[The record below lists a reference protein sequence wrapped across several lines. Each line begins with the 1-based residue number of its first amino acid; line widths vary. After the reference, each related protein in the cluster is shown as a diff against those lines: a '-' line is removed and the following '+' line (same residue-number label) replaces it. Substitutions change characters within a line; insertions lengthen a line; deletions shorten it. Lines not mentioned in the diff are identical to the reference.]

1 MENQNTRNVYTLE
14 SNIVNYL
21 NIDFESTIDEFKNLD
36 KKLELNTYQ
45 IQINEGLEKALSEF
59 EELKSKLPKEQ
70 TITLLELCKDN
81 VLDTITSQFGLASL
95 FIDARDGG
103 SVTTT
108 HNFQKGI
115 TSNESDANKYHEF
128 KRVQELKGEGWQKYR
143 HDNYDSHNNYKAMY
157 DNTDQIVVD
166 GYTNKK
172 MPKSYADVEHIVSVK
187 EIESNASNH
196 LYLSVEQRAE
206 IASSDKNLIYADRGV
221 NRSKKDSNLKEW
233 LKDGNAEYTS
243 KVDKKVAMKK
253 YNDAKRNENQKR
265 TIEALKKN
273 SKELFQTG
281 GKDAIKIAA
290 YSAIGVILKDLMQ
303 GIMVELRLTFEKRG
317 NETLKEIFS
326 RFKIRVEK
334 ILVELKSKYKD
345 ILSSSFEAGIT
356 AFLSNIVV
364 FAINLFATT
373 LKRFVAIIRAGFVS
387 LVQAIKILT
396 NPPADMPKD
405 EINYQ
410 ALKVLT
416 AGLIGALSLGLTEGI
431 EKLLL
436 SVPILTPII
445 AFPLP
450 FGDQTVGDALA
461 VTLSAMCGGLL
472 TTVALYFMDKTQ
484 AEAKESKIQIQLI
497 TKSGEIV
504 HIKAAQ
510 TWFILGEAYD
520 EFFKDAKQS
529 CAKLEHTKLEIH
541 QSTKQTS
548 KSVDN
553 FSETMADFGSKLK
566 QITKGK
572 E

>member
-1 MENQNTRNVYTLE
+1 MLQENT
-14 SNIVNYL
+14 INYL
-21 NIDFESTIDEFKNLD
+21 DENTAFIENELMQLDEKFEFEAQKI
-36 KKLELNTYQ
+36 ELNDD
-45 IQINEGLEKALSEF
+45 LAHALNEF
-59 EELKSKLPKEQ
+59 EKLKSQLPKEQ
-70 TITLLELCKDN
+70 TATLFELCKDN

-108 HNFQKGI
+108 HNFEKGI
-115 TSNESDANKYHEF
+115 TSNALDASKYQEF
-128 KRVQELKGEGWQKYR
+128 KRVQELKGEDWQKYR
-143 HDNYDSHNNYKAMY
+143 HENYDSHNNYKAMY

-172 MPKSYADVEHIVSVK
+172 IPKSYTDIEHIVSVK
-187 EIESNASNH
+187 EIESSASNH

-233 LKDGNAEYTS
+233 LEDGNPEYTS
-243 KVDKKVAMKK
+243 KVDKKVAIKK
-253 YNDAKRNENQKR
+253 YNDAKKNENQKR

-273 SKELFQTG
+273 SKELLQTG
-281 GKDAIKIAA
+281 GKDAVMIAT
-290 YSAIGVILKDLMQ
+290 YSAIGIVLKDLMQ
-303 GIMVELRLTFEKRG
+303 GIMIELRLTFEKRG
-317 NETLKEIFS
+317 DETLREIFN
-326 RFKIRVEK
+326 RFKDRVSK
-334 ILVELKSKYKD
+334 ILVEIKSKWKD
-345 ILSSSFEAGIT
+345 ILTGSLEAGIT

-387 LVQAIKILT
+387 LVQAIKILA

-436 SVPILTPII
+436 SVPVLTPIMSL
-445 AFPLP
+445 PLP
-450 FGDQTVGDALA
+450 FGDQTIGDAIA

-472 TTVALYFMDKTQ
+472 TTVTLYFMDKAQRGT
-484 AEAKESKIQIQLI
+484 KESKIQIQLMA
-497 TKSGEIV
+497 KSGEIV
-504 HIKAAQ
+504 HMKAAQ
-510 TWFILGEAYD
+510 TWVVLGEAYD
-520 EFFKDAKQS
+520 EFFNDAKQS
-529 CAKLEHTKLEIH
+529 YAKFEQVKLEIN
-541 QSTKQTS
+541 QSTKQAS
-548 KSVDN
+548 ESVEN
-553 FSETMADFGSKLK
+553 FSKTMANLRSKLK
-566 QITKGK
+566 QITK

>member
-1 MENQNTRNVYTLE
+1 MLQENT
-14 SNIVNYL
+14 INYL
-21 NIDFESTIDEFKNLD
+21 DENTAFIENELMQLDEKFEFEAQKI
-36 KKLELNTYQ
+36 ELNDDLAQ
-45 IQINEGLEKALSEF
+45 ALNEF
-59 EELKSKLPKEQ
+59 ENLKSQLPKEQ
-70 TITLLELCKDN
+70 TATLLELCKDN

-108 HNFQKGI
+108 HNFEKGI
-115 TSNESDANKYHEF
+115 TSNASDASKYQEF
-128 KRVQELKGEGWQKYR
+128 KRVQELKGEDWQKYR
-143 HDNYDSHNNYKAMY
+143 HNNYDQHNNYKAMY

-172 MPKSYADVEHIVSVK
+172 IPKSYTDVEHIVSVK

-221 NRSKKDSNLKEW
+221 NRSKRDNNLKEW
-233 LKDGNAEYTS
+233 LEDGNPEYTS

-253 YNDAKRNENQKR
+253 YDDAKKNENKKR

-273 SKELFQTG
+273 SKELLQTG
-281 GKDAIKIAA
+281 TKDAAKIAA
-290 YSAIGVILKDLMQ
+290 YSAIGIILKDLVQ
-303 GIMVELRLTFEKRG
+303 GIMIELRLTFEKRG
-317 NETLKEIFS
+317 DETLREIFN
-326 RFKIRVEK
+326 RFKDRVSK
-334 ILVELKSKYKD
+334 ILVEIKSKWKD
-345 ILSSSFEAGIT
+345 ILAGSLEAGIT

-364 FAINLFATT
+364 FVVNLFATT

-387 LVQAIKILT
+387 LVQAIKILA

-436 SVPILTPII
+436 SVPVLTPIMSL
-445 AFPLP
+445 PLP
-450 FGDQTVGDALA
+450 FGDQTIGDAIA

-472 TTVALYFMDKTQ
+472 TTVALYFMDKAQRET
-484 AEAKESKIQIQLI
+484 KESKIQIQLMA
-497 TKSGEIV
+497 KSGEIV
-504 HIKAAQ
+504 HMKVAQ
-510 TWFILGEAYD
+510 TWVVLGEAYD
-520 EFFKDAKQS
+520 EFFNDAKQS
-529 CAKLEHTKLEIH
+529 YAKFEQAKLEIN
-541 QSTKQTS
+541 QSTKQAS
-548 KSVDN
+548 ESVEN
-553 FSETMADFGSKLK
+553 FSKTMANLRSKLK
-566 QITKGK
+566 QITK

>member
-1 MENQNTRNVYTLE
+1 MQENT
-14 SNIVNYL
+14 INYL
-21 NIDFESTIDEFKNLD
+21 DENTAFIENELMQLDEKFEFEAQKI
-36 KKLELNTYQ
+36 ELNDD
-45 IQINEGLEKALSEF
+45 LAHALNEF
-59 EELKSKLPKEQ
+59 EKLKSQLPKEQ
-70 TITLLELCKDN
+70 TATLFELCKDN

-108 HNFQKGI
+108 HNFEKGI
-115 TSNESDANKYHEF
+115 TSNALDASKYQEF
-128 KRVQELKGEGWQKYR
+128 KRVQELKGEDWQKYR
-143 HDNYDSHNNYKAMY
+143 HENYDSHNNYKAMY

-172 MPKSYADVEHIVSVK
+172 IPKSYTDVEHIVSVK
-187 EIESNASNH
+187 EIESSASNH

-233 LKDGNAEYTS
+233 LEDGNPEYTS
-243 KVDKKVAMKK
+243 KVDKKVAIKK
-253 YNDAKRNENQKR
+253 YNDAKKNENKKR

-273 SKELFQTG
+273 SKELLQTG
-281 GKDAIKIAA
+281 GKDAVMIAT
-290 YSAIGVILKDLMQ
+290 YSAIGIVLKDLMQ
-303 GIMVELRLTFEKRG
+303 GIMIELRLTFEKRG
-317 NETLKEIFS
+317 DETLREIFN
-326 RFKIRVEK
+326 RFKDRVSK
-334 ILVELKSKYKD
+334 ILVEIKSKWKD
-345 ILSSSFEAGIT
+345 ILAGSLEAGIT

-364 FAINLFATT
+364 FVVNLFATT

-387 LVQAIKILT
+387 LVQAIKILA

-436 SVPILTPII
+436 SVPVLTPIMSL
-445 AFPLP
+445 PLP
-450 FGDQTVGDALA
+450 FGDQTIGDAIA

-472 TTVALYFMDKTQ
+472 TTVALYFMDKAQRGT
-484 AEAKESKIQIQLI
+484 KESKIQIQLMA
-497 TKSGEIV
+497 KSGEIV
-504 HIKAAQ
+504 HMKAAQ
-510 TWFILGEAYD
+510 TWVVLGEAYD
-520 EFFKDAKQS
+520 EFFNDAKQS
-529 CAKLEHTKLEIH
+529 YAKFEQVKLEIN
-541 QSTKQTS
+541 QSTKQAS
-548 KSVDN
+548 ESVEN
-553 FSETMADFGSKLK
+553 FSKTMANLRSKLK
-566 QITKGK
+566 QITK

>member
-1 MENQNTRNVYTLE
+1 MLQENT
-14 SNIVNYL
+14 INYL
-21 NIDFESTIDEFKNLD
+21 DENTAFIENELMQLDEKFEFEAQKI
-36 KKLELNTYQ
+36 ELNDDLAQ
-45 IQINEGLEKALSEF
+45 ALNEF
-59 EELKSKLPKEQ
+59 ENLKSQLPKEQ
-70 TITLLELCKDN
+70 TATLLELCKDN

-108 HNFQKGI
+108 HNFEKGI
-115 TSNESDANKYHEF
+115 TSNALDASKYQEF
-128 KRVQELKGEGWQKYR
+128 KRVQELKGEDWQKYR
-143 HDNYDSHNNYKAMY
+143 HNNYDQHNNYKAMY

-172 MPKSYADVEHIVSVK
+172 IPKSYTDIEHIVSVK
-187 EIESNASNH
+187 EIESSASNH

-233 LKDGNAEYTS
+233 LEDGNPEYTS
-243 KVDKKVAMKK
+243 KVDKKVAIKK
-253 YNDAKRNENQKR
+253 YNDAKKNENQKR

-273 SKELFQTG
+273 SKELLQTG
-281 GKDAIKIAA
+281 GKDAVMMAT
-290 YSAIGVILKDLMQ
+290 YSAIGIVLKDLMQ
-303 GIMVELRLTFEKRG
+303 GIMIELRLTFEKRDD
-317 NETLKEIFS
+317 ETLREIFN
-326 RFKIRVEK
+326 RFKDRVSK
-334 ILVELKSKYKD
+334 ILVEIKSKWKD
-345 ILSSSFEAGIT
+345 ILTGSLEAGIT

-387 LVQAIKILT
+387 LVQAIKILA

-436 SVPILTPII
+436 SVPVLTPIMSL
-445 AFPLP
+445 PLP
-450 FGDQTVGDALA
+450 FGDQTIGDAIA

-472 TTVALYFMDKTQ
+472 TTVALYFMDKAQRGT
-484 AEAKESKIQIQLI
+484 KESKIQIQLMA
-497 TKSGEIV
+497 KSGEIV
-504 HIKAAQ
+504 HMKAAQ
-510 TWFILGEAYD
+510 TWVVLGEAYD
-520 EFFKDAKQS
+520 EFFNDAKQS
-529 CAKLEHTKLEIH
+529 YAKFEQVKLEIN
-541 QSTKQTS
+541 QSTKQAS
-548 KSVDN
+548 ESVEN
-553 FSETMADFGSKLK
+553 FSKTMANLRSKLK
-566 QITKGK
+566 QITK

>member
-1 MENQNTRNVYTLE
+1 MLQENT
-14 SNIVNYL
+14 INYL
-21 NIDFESTIDEFKNLD
+21 DENTAFIENELMQLDEKFEFEAQKI
-36 KKLELNTYQ
+36 ELNDD
-45 IQINEGLEKALSEF
+45 LAHALNEF
-59 EELKSKLPKEQ
+59 EKLKSQLPKEQ
-70 TITLLELCKDN
+70 TATLFELCKDN

-108 HNFQKGI
+108 HNFEKGI
-115 TSNESDANKYHEF
+115 TSNALDASKYQEF
-128 KRVQELKGEGWQKYR
+128 KRVQELKGEDWQKYR
-143 HDNYDSHNNYKAMY
+143 HENYDSHNNYKAMY

-172 MPKSYADVEHIVSVK
+172 IPKSYTDIEHIVSVK
-187 EIESNASNH
+187 EIESSASNH

-233 LKDGNAEYTS
+233 LEDGNPEYTS
-243 KVDKKVAMKK
+243 KVDKKVAIKK
-253 YNDAKRNENQKR
+253 YNDAKKNENQKR

-273 SKELFQTG
+273 SKELLQTG
-281 GKDAIKIAA
+281 GKDAVMIAT
-290 YSAIGVILKDLMQ
+290 YSAIGIVLKDLMQ
-303 GIMVELRLTFEKRG
+303 GIMIELRLTFEKRG
-317 NETLKEIFS
+317 DETLREIFN
-326 RFKIRVEK
+326 RFKDRVSK
-334 ILVELKSKYKD
+334 ILVEIKSKWKD
-345 ILSSSFEAGIT
+345 ILIGSLEAGIT

-364 FAINLFATT
+364 FVVNLFATT

-387 LVQAIKILT
+387 LVQAIKILA

-436 SVPILTPII
+436 SVPVLTPIMSL
-445 AFPLP
+445 PLP
-450 FGDQTVGDALA
+450 FGDQTIGDAIA

-472 TTVALYFMDKTQ
+472 TTVALYFMDKAQRGT
-484 AEAKESKIQIQLI
+484 KESKIQIQLMA
-497 TKSGEIV
+497 KSGEIV
-504 HIKAAQ
+504 HMKAAQ
-510 TWFILGEAYD
+510 TWVVLGEAYD
-520 EFFKDAKQS
+520 EFFNDAKQS
-529 CAKLEHTKLEIH
+529 YAKFEQVKLEIN
-541 QSTKQTS
+541 QSTKQAS
-548 KSVDN
+548 ESVEN
-553 FSETMADFGSKLK
+553 FSKTMANLRSKLK
-566 QITKGK
+566 QITK

>member
-1 MENQNTRNVYTLE
+1 MLQENT
-14 SNIVNYL
+14 INYL
-21 NIDFESTIDEFKNLD
+21 DENTAFIENELMQLDEKFEFEAQKI
-36 KKLELNTYQ
+36 ELNDD
-45 IQINEGLEKALSEF
+45 LAHALNEF
-59 EELKSKLPKEQ
+59 EKLKSQLPKEQ
-70 TITLLELCKDN
+70 TATLFELCKDN

-108 HNFQKGI
+108 HNFEKGI
-115 TSNESDANKYHEF
+115 TSNALDASKYQEF
-128 KRVQELKGEGWQKYR
+128 KRVQELKGEDWQKYR
-143 HDNYDSHNNYKAMY
+143 HENYDSHNNYKAMY

-172 MPKSYADVEHIVSVK
+172 IPKSYTDIEHIVSVK
-187 EIESNASNH
+187 EIESSASNH

-233 LKDGNAEYTS
+233 LEDGNPEYTS
-243 KVDKKVAMKK
+243 KVDKKVAIKK
-253 YNDAKRNENQKR
+253 YNDAKKNENQKR

-273 SKELFQTG
+273 SKELLQTG
-281 GKDAIKIAA
+281 GKDAVMMAT
-290 YSAIGVILKDLMQ
+290 YSAIGIVLKDLMQ
-303 GIMVELRLTFEKRG
+303 GIMIELRLTFEKRG
-317 NETLKEIFS
+317 DETLREIFN
-326 RFKIRVEK
+326 RFKDRVSK
-334 ILVELKSKYKD
+334 ILVEIKSKWKD
-345 ILSSSFEAGIT
+345 ILTGSLEAGIT

-387 LVQAIKILT
+387 LVQAIKILA

-436 SVPILTPII
+436 SVPVLTPIMSL
-445 AFPLP
+445 PLP
-450 FGDQTVGDALA
+450 FGDQTIGDAIA

-472 TTVALYFMDKTQ
+472 TTVALYFMDKAQRGT
-484 AEAKESKIQIQLI
+484 KESKIQIQLMA
-497 TKSGEIV
+497 KSGEIV
-504 HIKAAQ
+504 HMKAAQ
-510 TWFILGEAYD
+510 TWVVLGEAYD
-520 EFFKDAKQS
+520 EFFNDAKQS
-529 CAKLEHTKLEIH
+529 YAKFEQVKLEIN
-541 QSTKQTS
+541 QSTKQAS
-548 KSVDN
+548 ESVEN
-553 FSETMADFGSKLK
+553 FSKTMANLRSKLK
-566 QITKGK
+566 QITK

>member
-1 MENQNTRNVYTLE
+1 MLQENT
-14 SNIVNYL
+14 INYL
-21 NIDFESTIDEFKNLD
+21 DENTAFIENELMQLDEKFEFEAQKI
-36 KKLELNTYQ
+36 ELNDD
-45 IQINEGLEKALSEF
+45 LAHALNEF
-59 EELKSKLPKEQ
+59 EKLKSQLPKEQ
-70 TITLLELCKDN
+70 TATLFELCKDN

-108 HNFQKGI
+108 HNFEKGI
-115 TSNESDANKYHEF
+115 TSNALDASKYQEF
-128 KRVQELKGEGWQKYR
+128 KRVQELKGEDWQKYR
-143 HDNYDSHNNYKAMY
+143 HENYDSHNNYKAMY

-172 MPKSYADVEHIVSVK
+172 IPKSYTDIEHIVSVK
-187 EIESNASNH
+187 EIESSASNH

-233 LKDGNAEYTS
+233 LEDGNPEYTS
-243 KVDKKVAMKK
+243 KVDKKVAIKK
-253 YNDAKRNENQKR
+253 YNDAKKNENQKR

-273 SKELFQTG
+273 SKELLQTG
-281 GKDAIKIAA
+281 GKDAVMIAT
-290 YSAIGVILKDLMQ
+290 YSAIGIVLKDLMQ
-303 GIMVELRLTFEKRG
+303 GIMIELRLTFEKRG
-317 NETLKEIFS
+317 DETLREIFN
-326 RFKIRVEK
+326 RFKDRVSK
-334 ILVELKSKYKD
+334 ILVEIKSKWKD
-345 ILSSSFEAGIT
+345 ILIGSLEAGIT

-387 LVQAIKILT
+387 LVQAIKILA

-436 SVPILTPII
+436 SVPVLTPIMSL
-445 AFPLP
+445 PLP
-450 FGDQTVGDALA
+450 FGDQTIGDAIA

-472 TTVALYFMDKTQ
+472 TTVALYFMDKAQRGT
-484 AEAKESKIQIQLI
+484 KESKIQIQLMA
-497 TKSGEIV
+497 KSGEIV
-504 HIKAAQ
+504 HMKAAQ
-510 TWFILGEAYD
+510 TWVVLGEAYD
-520 EFFKDAKQS
+520 EFFNDAKQS
-529 CAKLEHTKLEIH
+529 YAKFEQVKLEIK
-541 QSTKQTS
+541 QSTKQAS
-548 KSVDN
+548 ESVEN
-553 FSETMADFGSKLK
+553 FSKTMANLRSKLK
-566 QITKGK
+566 QITK

>member
-1 MENQNTRNVYTLE
+1 MLQENT
-14 SNIVNYL
+14 INYL
-21 NIDFESTIDEFKNLD
+21 DENTAFIENELMQLDEKFEFEAQKI
-36 KKLELNTYQ
+36 ELNDD
-45 IQINEGLEKALSEF
+45 LAHALNEF
-59 EELKSKLPKEQ
+59 EKLKSQLPKEQ
-70 TITLLELCKDN
+70 TATLFELCKDN

-108 HNFQKGI
+108 HNFEKGI
-115 TSNESDANKYHEF
+115 TSNALDASKYQEF
-128 KRVQELKGEGWQKYR
+128 KRVQELKGEDWQKYR
-143 HDNYDSHNNYKAMY
+143 HENYDSHNNYKAMY

-172 MPKSYADVEHIVSVK
+172 IPKSYTDIEHIVSVK
-187 EIESNASNH
+187 EIESSASNH

-233 LKDGNAEYTS
+233 LEDGNPEYTS
-243 KVDKKVAMKK
+243 KVDKKVAIKK
-253 YNDAKRNENQKR
+253 YNDAKKNENQKR

-273 SKELFQTG
+273 SKELLQTG
-281 GKDAIKIAA
+281 GKDAVMIAT
-290 YSAIGVILKDLMQ
+290 YSAIGIVLKDLMQ
-303 GIMVELRLTFEKRG
+303 GIMIELRLTFEKRG
-317 NETLKEIFS
+317 DETLREIFN
-326 RFKIRVEK
+326 RFKDRVSK
-334 ILVELKSKYKD
+334 ILVEIKSKWKD
-345 ILSSSFEAGIT
+345 ILIGSLEAGIT

-387 LVQAIKILT
+387 LVQAIKILA

-436 SVPILTPII
+436 SVPVLTPIMSL
-445 AFPLP
+445 PLP
-450 FGDQTVGDALA
+450 FGDQTIGDAIA

-472 TTVALYFMDKTQ
+472 TTVALYFMDKAQRGT
-484 AEAKESKIQIQLI
+484 KESKIQIQLMA
-497 TKSGEIV
+497 KSGEIV
-504 HIKAAQ
+504 HMKAAQ
-510 TWFILGEAYD
+510 TWVVLGEAYD
-520 EFFKDAKQS
+520 EFFNDAKQS
-529 CAKLEHTKLEIH
+529 YAKFEQVKLEIN
-541 QSTKQTS
+541 QSTKQAS
-548 KSVDN
+548 ESVEN
-553 FSETMADFGSKLK
+553 FSKTMANLRSKLE
-566 QITKGK
+566 QITK

>member
-14 SNIVNYL
+14 SDIVNYL

-70 TITLLELCKDN
+70 TATLLELCKDN

-108 HNFQKGI
+108 HNFEKGI
-115 TSNESDANKYHEF
+115 TSNASDASKYQEF
-128 KRVQELKGEGWQKYR
+128 KRVQELKGEDWQKYR
-143 HDNYDSHNNYKAMY
+143 HDNYDKHNNYKAMRN
-157 DNTDQIVVD
+157 NTDQIVVD

-172 MPKSYADVEHIVSVK
+172 IPKSNTEIEHIVSVK

-206 IASSDKNLIYADRGV
+206 IASSDKNLIYADQGV
-221 NRSKKDSNLKEW
+221 NSSKRDNNLKEW
-233 LKDGNAEYTS
+233 LEDGNPEYTS

-253 YNDAKRNENQKR
+253 YDDAKKNENKKR

-273 SKELFQTG
+273 SKELLQTG
-281 GKDAIKIAA
+281 GKDAVMMAT
-290 YSAIGVILKDLMQ
+290 YSAIGIVLKDLMR
-303 GIMVELRLTFEKRG
+303 GIMIELRLTLKKRG

-364 FAINLFATT
+364 FTINLFATT

-387 LVQAIKILT
+387 LVQAIKILA

-416 AGLIGALSLGLTEGI
+416 AGLIGALSLGLTDGI

-436 SVPILTPII
+436 SVPILAPII
-445 AFPLP
+445 SFPLP
-450 FGDQTVGDALA
+450 FGNQTVGDALA

-484 AEAKESKIQIQLI
+484 AEAKESKIQIQLM
-497 TKSGEIV
+497 TKSGEMV

-510 TWFILGEAYD
+510 TWFVLGEAYD
-520 EFFKDAKQS
+520 DFFNDAKQS
-529 CAKLEHTKLEIH
+529 YAKLEHTKLEIN
-541 QSTKQTS
+541 QSTKQAS
-548 KSVDN
+548 ASVDN

>member
-1 MENQNTRNVYTLE
+1 MEDQIKINNNT
-14 SNIVNYL
+14 SDISSVNYL
-21 NIDFESTIDEFKNLD
+21 NINLKSIENEFEILD
-36 KKLELNTYQ
+36 KNSEFRAHQ
-45 IQINEGLEKALSEF
+45 IQLNEHLENALSEF

-108 HNFQKGI
+108 HNFEKGI
-115 TSNESDANKYHEF
+115 TSNQSDASKYQEF
-128 KRVQELKGEGWQKYR
+128 KKVQELKGEDWQKYR
-143 HDNYDSHNNYKAMY
+143 SQHYDKHKNYKAML
-157 DNTDQIVVD
+157 DNTEQIVVD
-166 GYTNKK
+166 GYTGKK
-172 MPKSYADVEHIVSVK
+172 IPKSYTDVEHIVSVK

-206 IASSDKNLIYADRGV
+206 ISSSDKNLIYADRGV
-221 NRSKKDSNLKEW
+221 NRSKRDSNLKEW
-233 LKDGNAEYTS
+233 LEDGNSEYTS
-243 KVDKKVAMKK
+243 KVDKGVATQK
-253 YNDAKRNENQKR
+253 YNNAKRNENKKR

-273 SKELFQTG
+273 SKELLQTG
-281 GKDAIKIAA
+281 GKDAIKMAA
-290 YSAIGVILKDLMQ
+290 YSALGVILKDLMQ
-303 GIMVELRLTFEKRG
+303 GIMIELRLTLEKRG
-317 NETLKEIFS
+317 NENLKEIFS
-326 RFKIRVEK
+326 RFKDRVSN

-345 ILSSSFEAGIT
+345 IFAGSIEAGVT

-373 LKRFVAIIRAGFVS
+373 LKRFVALIRAGFVS
-387 LVQAIKILT
+387 LVQAIKILA

-436 SVPILTPII
+436 SVPILTPIMS
-445 AFPLP
+445 FPLP
-450 FGDQTVGDALA
+450 FGDQTVGDAIA

-472 TTVALYFMDKTQ
+472 TTVALYFMDKAQTK
-484 AEAKESKIQIQLI
+484 AKESKIQIQLM

-504 HIKAAQ
+504 HMKAAQ
-510 TWFILGEAYD
+510 TWFVLSEAYE
-520 EFFKDAKQS
+520 EFSNDVKQS
-529 CAKLEHTKLEIH
+529 HARFEQAKLEID
-541 QSTKQTS
+541 QSAKQAGE
-548 KSVDN
+548 SVEN
-553 FSETMADFGSKLK
+553 FSKTIADFRSKLK
-566 QITKGK
+566 QITK

>member
-1 MENQNTRNVYTLE
+1 MLQENT
-14 SNIVNYL
+14 INYL
-21 NIDFESTIDEFKNLD
+21 DENTAFIENELMQLDEKFEFEAQKI
-36 KKLELNTYQ
+36 ELNDD
-45 IQINEGLEKALSEF
+45 LAHALNEF
-59 EELKSKLPKEQ
+59 EKLKSQLPKEQ
-70 TITLLELCKDN
+70 TATLFELCKDN

-108 HNFQKGI
+108 HNFEKGI
-115 TSNESDANKYHEF
+115 TSNALDASKYQEF
-128 KRVQELKGEGWQKYR
+128 KRVQELKGEDWQKYR
-143 HDNYDSHNNYKAMY
+143 HENYDSHNNYKAMY

-172 MPKSYADVEHIVSVK
+172 IPKSYTDIEHIVSVK
-187 EIESNASNH
+187 EIESSASNH

-233 LKDGNAEYTS
+233 LEDGNPEYTS
-243 KVDKKVAMKK
+243 KVDKKVAIKK
-253 YNDAKRNENQKR
+253 YNDAKKNENQKR

-273 SKELFQTG
+273 SKELLQTG
-281 GKDAIKIAA
+281 GKDAVMIAT
-290 YSAIGVILKDLMQ
+290 YSAIGIVLKDLMQ
-303 GIMVELRLTFEKRG
+303 GIMIELRLTFEKRG
-317 NETLKEIFS
+317 DETLREIFN
-326 RFKIRVEK
+326 RFKDRVSK
-334 ILVELKSKYKD
+334 ILVEIKSKWKD
-345 ILSSSFEAGIT
+345 ILIGSLEAGIT

-387 LVQAIKILT
+387 LVQAIKILA

-436 SVPILTPII
+436 SVPVLTPIMSL
-445 AFPLP
+445 PLP
-450 FGDQTVGDALA
+450 FGDQTIGDAIA

-472 TTVALYFMDKTQ
+472 TTVALYFMDKAQRGT
-484 AEAKESKIQIQLI
+484 KESKIQIQLMA
-497 TKSGEIV
+497 KSGEIV
-504 HIKAAQ
+504 HMKAAQ
-510 TWFILGEAYD
+510 TWVVLGEAYD
-520 EFFKDAKQS
+520 EFFNDAKQS
-529 CAKLEHTKLEIH
+529 YAKFEQVKLEIN
-541 QSTKQTS
+541 QSTKQAS
-548 KSVDN
+548 ESVEN
-553 FSETMADFGSKLK
+553 FSKTMANLRSKLK
-566 QITKGK
+566 QITK

>member
-1 MENQNTRNVYTLE
+1 MLQENT
-14 SNIVNYL
+14 INYL
-21 NIDFESTIDEFKNLD
+21 DENTAFIENELMQLDEKFEFEAQKI
-36 KKLELNTYQ
+36 ELNDDLAQ
-45 IQINEGLEKALSEF
+45 ALNEF
-59 EELKSKLPKEQ
+59 ENLKSQLPKEQ
-70 TITLLELCKDN
+70 TATLLELCKDN

-108 HNFQKGI
+108 HNFEKGI
-115 TSNESDANKYHEF
+115 TSNALDASKYQEF
-128 KRVQELKGEGWQKYR
+128 KRVQELKGEDWQKYR
-143 HDNYDSHNNYKAMY
+143 HNNYDQHNNYKAMY

-172 MPKSYADVEHIVSVK
+172 IPKSYTDIEHIVPVK
-187 EIESNASNH
+187 EIESSASNH

-233 LKDGNAEYTS
+233 LEDGNPEYTS
-243 KVDKKVAMKK
+243 KVDKKVAIKK
-253 YNDAKRNENQKR
+253 YNDAKKNENQKR

-273 SKELFQTG
+273 SKELLQTG
-281 GKDAIKIAA
+281 GKDAVMIAT
-290 YSAIGVILKDLMQ
+290 YSAIGIVLKDLMQ
-303 GIMVELRLTFEKRG
+303 GIMIELRLTFEKRDD
-317 NETLKEIFS
+317 ETLREIFN
-326 RFKIRVEK
+326 RFKDRVSK
-334 ILVELKSKYKD
+334 ILVEIKSKWKD
-345 ILSSSFEAGIT
+345 ILTGSLEAGIT

-387 LVQAIKILT
+387 LVQAIKILA

-436 SVPILTPII
+436 SVPVLTPIMSL
-445 AFPLP
+445 PLP
-450 FGDQTVGDALA
+450 FGDQTIGDAIA

-472 TTVALYFMDKTQ
+472 TTVALYFMDKAQRGT
-484 AEAKESKIQIQLI
+484 KESKIQIQLMA
-497 TKSGEIV
+497 KSGEIV
-504 HIKAAQ
+504 HMKAAQ
-510 TWFILGEAYD
+510 TWVVLGEAYD
-520 EFFKDAKQS
+520 EFFNDAKQS
-529 CAKLEHTKLEIH
+529 YAKFEQVKLEIN
-541 QSTKQTS
+541 QSTKQAS
-548 KSVDN
+548 ESVEN
-553 FSETMADFGSKLK
+553 FSKTMANLRSKLK
-566 QITKGK
+566 QITK

>member
-14 SNIVNYL
+14 SDIVNYL

-70 TITLLELCKDN
+70 TITLIELCKDN

-108 HNFQKGI
+108 HNFKKGI
-115 TSNESDANKYHEF
+115 TSNESDASKYHEF

-143 HDNYDSHNNYKAMY
+143 HDNYDSHNDYKAMY

-221 NRSKKDSNLKEW
+221 NRSKKDNNLKEW
-233 LKDGNAEYTS
+233 LEDGNPEYTS
-243 KVDKKVAMKK
+243 KVDKKVAIKK

-281 GKDAIKIAA
+281 GKDAVMMAT
-290 YSAIGVILKDLMQ
+290 YSAIGIVLKDLMR
-303 GIMVELRLTFEKRG
+303 GIMIELRLTLKKRG

-364 FAINLFATT
+364 FTINLFATT

-387 LVQAIKILT
+387 LVQAIKILA

-416 AGLIGALSLGLTEGI
+416 AGLIGALSLGLTDGI

-436 SVPILTPII
+436 SVPILAPII
-445 AFPLP
+445 SFPLP
-450 FGDQTVGDALA
+450 FGNQTVGDALA

-484 AEAKESKIQIQLI
+484 AEAKESKIQIQLM
-497 TKSGEIV
+497 TKSGEMV

-510 TWFILGEAYD
+510 TWFVLGEAYD
-520 EFFKDAKQS
+520 DFFNDAKQS
-529 CAKLEHTKLEIH
+529 YAKLEHTKLEIN
-541 QSTKQTS
+541 QSTKQAS
-548 KSVDN
+548 ASVDN

>member
-1 MENQNTRNVYTLE
+1 MLQENT
-14 SNIVNYL
+14 INYL
-21 NIDFESTIDEFKNLD
+21 DENTAFIENELMQLDEKFEFEAQKI
-36 KKLELNTYQ
+36 ELNDD
-45 IQINEGLEKALSEF
+45 LAHALNEF
-59 EELKSKLPKEQ
+59 EKLKSQLPKEQ
-70 TITLLELCKDN
+70 TATLFELCKDN

-108 HNFQKGI
+108 HNFEKGI
-115 TSNESDANKYHEF
+115 TSNALDASKYQEF
-128 KRVQELKGEGWQKYR
+128 KRVQELKGEDWQKYR
-143 HDNYDSHNNYKAMY
+143 HENYDSHNNYKAMY

-172 MPKSYADVEHIVSVK
+172 IPKSYTDIEHIVSVK
-187 EIESNASNH
+187 EIESSASNH

-233 LKDGNAEYTS
+233 LEDGNPEYTS
-243 KVDKKVAMKK
+243 KVDKKVAIKK
-253 YNDAKRNENQKR
+253 YNDAKKNENQKR

-273 SKELFQTG
+273 SKELLQTG
-281 GKDAIKIAA
+281 GKDAVMIAT
-290 YSAIGVILKDLMQ
+290 YSAIGIVLKDLMQ
-303 GIMVELRLTFEKRG
+303 GIMIELRLTFEKRG
-317 NETLKEIFS
+317 DETLREIFN
-326 RFKIRVEK
+326 RFKDRVSK
-334 ILVELKSKYKD
+334 ILVEIKSKWKD
-345 ILSSSFEAGIT
+345 ILIGSLEAGIT

-387 LVQAIKILT
+387 LVQAIKILA

-416 AGLIGALSLGLTEGI
+416 AGLIGALSLGLAEGI

-436 SVPILTPII
+436 SVPVLTPIMSL
-445 AFPLP
+445 PLP
-450 FGDQTVGDALA
+450 FGDQTIGDAIA

-472 TTVALYFMDKTQ
+472 TTVALYFMDKAQRGT
-484 AEAKESKIQIQLI
+484 KESKIQIQLMA
-497 TKSGEIV
+497 KSGEIV
-504 HIKAAQ
+504 HMKAAQ
-510 TWFILGEAYD
+510 TWVVLGEAYD
-520 EFFKDAKQS
+520 EFFNDAKQS
-529 CAKLEHTKLEIH
+529 YAKFEQVKLEIN
-541 QSTKQTS
+541 QSTKQAS
-548 KSVDN
+548 ESVEN
-553 FSETMADFGSKLK
+553 FSKTMANLRSKLK
-566 QITKGK
+566 QITK